1 MEGGGFRGSQRAR
14 RRWALVVSAVV
25 LSAIVGSA
33 VGMVYVLTRSAG
45 PGTPRAAVP
54 LTRGPALARQ
64 VAILGNGSMILD
76 VPLMT
81 MYSAPRLSV
90 KGFATSVEV
99 SFASFSAAPSSKFS
113 FQWAL
118 QSKTDLPVRFVLEAD
133 SVGGALT
140 PAFVAGPGN
149 DFAVYPA
156 GLCVFPCIAIREVT
170 STELVGNQGLIS
182 AKWEM
187 KYTVGLMVQS
197 REFGG
202 SRWLQVNYVLRPLAL
217 SFGVSLPY
225 ANVTSPVPS
234 DLIAV
239 GDPVHLM
246 YGPGVSWQY
255 NLSVRDFP
263 QAPTPSRHSLPM
275 VILHAGSVGD
285 LVAVLSSTFAW
296 NSAGD
301 DRLGLSGT
309 DGVDVTLQFYVDNRF
324 GSLLVRYG

>member
-1 MEGGGFRGSQRAR
+1 
-14 RRWALVVSAVV
+14 
-25 LSAIVGSA
+25 
-33 VGMVYVLTRSAG
+33 MVFVLTRS
-45 PGTPRAAVP
+45 PPSGTPVAVIPPTEGAA
-54 LTRGPALARQ
+54 PARE

-81 MYSAPRLSV
+81 MYSAPRLPV

-118 QSKTDLPVRFVLEAD
+118 QSKTDLPVRFVLETSSAT
-133 SVGGALT
+133 GAFT
-140 PAFVAGPGN
+140 PVLVAGPGN

-156 GLCVFPCIAIREVT
+156 GLCVSPCIANREVT

-187 KYTVGLMVQS
+187 KYTVGLMAQS

-202 SRWLQVNYVLRPLAL
+202 GRWLQVNYVLHPIAL

-225 ANVTSPVPS
+225 ANVTSPAPS
-234 DLIAV
+234 DLVAV
-239 GDPVHLM
+239 DGPVHLTSV
-246 YGPGVSWQY
+246 PGVSWRY
-255 NLSVRDFP
+255 NVSVHDFP
-263 QAPTPSRHSLPM
+263 QAPTPSRYSLPA
-275 VILHAGSVGD
+275 VVLHAGSMGD

-309 DGVDVTLQFYVDNRF
+309 DGVDVTLQFYVDTRF
-324 GSLLVRYG
+324 GSLLVQYG